1 MFQIMKSLAKV
12 LSSKD
17 PQTDAYCITNST
29 RPILSVGPKGS
40 KGGRKT
46 YLFAESIK
54 RFPEEICQAD
64 LSEAYKRAFPMFKGR
79 MEHTFIVLKEID
91 SAPISSGANNVP
103 LGNKR
108 PLDEPTDKGAS
119 KRPIPFPNREPINI
133 D

>member
-1 MFQIMKSLAKV
+1 MKSLAKV

-17 PQTDAYCITNST
+17 AQTDAYCITNST

-91 SAPISSGANNVP
+91 SVPVSSGANNVP
-103 LGNKR
+103 IGSKR
-108 PLDEPTDKGAS
+108 PLDDPSGGEAS
-119 KRPIPFPNREPINI
+119 TNKRPIPKFNDPIAI